1 MATDTTLPEPARMTK
16 VQKLAALL
24 IMLGPESAA
33 QMLRT
38 FDQPELEA
46 ISLEMSRLT
55 VVSQELQQEILCE
68 FADVAVQAV
77 ERIVDVLSHKSGG
90 KPTRALNQTGG
101 LKSAADILNSIDKTL
116 SQSVLMGLE
125 KRNPELGAA
134 IRQKM
139 FTFEDLAKLDTVSL
153 QKV

>member
-68 FADVAVQAV
+68 FADVAVQASTS
-77 ERIVDVLSHKSGG
+77 LLGG
-90 KPTRALNQTGG
+90 VNYDK
-101 LKSAADILNSIDKTL
+101 AD
-116 SQSVLMGLE
+116 LE
-125 KRNPELGAA
+125 KSVGLFRASKLIGRGAPA
-134 IRQKM
+134 HVP
-139 FTFEDLAKLDTVSL
+139 LAA
-153 QKV
+153 